1 MEIYPKV
8 LNSYENLVETGLFL
22 LLKKEDPHQSYK
34 HFSLAVDAAT
44 SSEKKSNLIQYRN
57 AAASVLIRAQLETGD
72 DFARHGHY
80 GSALETYASI
90 SSAHDAPPAVQF
102 QIEHNLGTC
111 LAQLGRKDEALVCY
125 LNAYKRNP
133 RSMKTLKNIAILLAD
148 IGKYTDAIIA
158 FDEYL
163 LAHPKSY
170 SAMCGKSGC
179 FKDLKLYTQ
188 SIAVAEEAQSLDPL
202 QKRDRCAHDLK
213 AICEQ
218 EISKANYNNSRMVG
232 KDRKKVDSIVLDY
245 KENLDMKAYF
255 ESIKRELSKDNSKD
269 YCLPQHTNGGRFLFR
284 SKLINHNSLPLMA
297 NEVAKISPFCVQI
310 PGNDLSINGTPYR
323 INSYQSYSSERE
335 LTSTSSPMTQHA
347 TSNSESVTEASV
359 LTKPDADARNSAIGL
374 LLRQSPAE
382 RGLARSSMNSI
393 SDNYWKLNSSTLED
407 SVGPCIVSPLSVS
420 VAIHKADRC
429 KGKNKQSHTICN
441 INQVHPRLIISM
453 YQKAGKAPGV
463 THNPTAIGAG
473 RSNHS
478 KNSITGLDRSEM
490 TCPIA
495 LNCSF
500 NELTHSIASSPKA
513 LILNSLGS
521 RQSYTKAPNFSHE
534 FNRHLSPQTSQTTID
549 GLSNDFVDD
558 RRVNKKLLLLSD
570 GQTNDGHRSCQLNLP
585 LQNQSLQAESTG
597 NLKRM
602 HTCHTTKFDKTP
614 TAGIPTGAK
623 RSVATSLSSATMSNF
638 SSSSGKPQRRCL
650 ADNDHSSKTLDN
662 YFDVSSTFDKKQA
675 DQLRSGALSQ
685 YRKTTAK

>member
-1 MEIYPKV
+1 MEIYPKM

-22 LLKKEDPHQSYK
+22 LLKKEDPHQSYQ

-44 SSEKKSNLIQYRN
+44 SSQKKTNLIQYRN

-148 IGKYTDAIIA
+148 IEKYTDAIIA

-163 LAHPKSY
+163 LARPKSY

-179 FKDLKLYTQ
+179 FKDLKLYAQ

-232 KDRKKVDSIVLDY
+232 KDRKKVDSIALDC

-269 YCLPQHTNGGRFLFR
+269 YCLPSHTNGGRFLFR
-284 SKLINHNSLPLMA
+284 SKLISHNSQPLVA

-335 LTSTSSPMTQHA
+335 QTSTSSPMTQHA
-347 TSNSESVTEASV
+347 TSTSESFAETTM

-393 SDNYWKLNSSTLED
+393 SDNFWKINSSTSVDSTLEG

-429 KGKNKQSHTICN
+429 KGKNKQ
-441 INQVHPRLIISM
+441 
-453 YQKAGKAPGV
+453 
-463 THNPTAIGAG
+463 
-473 RSNHS
+473 
-478 KNSITGLDRSEM
+478 
-490 TCPIA
+490 
-495 LNCSF
+495 
-500 NELTHSIASSPKA
+500 
-513 LILNSLGS
+513 
-521 RQSYTKAPNFSHE
+521 
-534 FNRHLSPQTSQTTID
+534 
-549 GLSNDFVDD
+549 
-558 RRVNKKLLLLSD
+558 
-570 GQTNDGHRSCQLNLP
+570 
-585 LQNQSLQAESTG
+585 
-597 NLKRM
+597 
-602 HTCHTTKFDKTP
+602 
-614 TAGIPTGAK
+614 
-623 RSVATSLSSATMSNF
+623 
-638 SSSSGKPQRRCL
+638 
-650 ADNDHSSKTLDN
+650 
-662 YFDVSSTFDKKQA
+662 
-675 DQLRSGALSQ
+675 
-685 YRKTTAK
+685 